1 MPTLGA
7 RYSRPVS
14 AASSNLWTICIS
26 DLTIFIK
33 KFSLKEHSQKMSA
46 AREEIMK
53 SHVSVRLHSD
63 EATQDSGKVR
73 LGDMAPSFDGA
84 SRQPGGKKAAH
95 DAATE
100 DSGKVRLGDMAP
112 LF

>member
-1 MPTLGA
+1 MT
-7 RYSRPVS
+7 
-14 AASSNLWTICIS
+14 
-26 DLTIFIK
+26 
-33 KFSLKEHSQKMSA
+33 SA
-46 AREEIMK
+46 AREETMK
-53 SHVSVRLHSD
+53 ADMTVRLHSD

-73 LGDMAPSFDGA
+73 LGDMAPAFNSKGA
-84 SRQPGGKKAAH
+84 SQRGGKKVAH

>member
-1 MPTLGA
+1 
-7 RYSRPVS
+7 
-14 AASSNLWTICIS
+14 
-26 DLTIFIK
+26 
-33 KFSLKEHSQKMSA
+33 MSA

-53 SHVSVRLHSD
+53 SNIRSHSD
-63 EATQDSGKVR
+63 EATQDNGKVL
-73 LGDMAPSFDGA
+73 LGDMAPAFDSNP
-84 SRQPGGKKAAH
+84 SRQPGGKKVAH